1 MFTDMSEAVVVDGEA
16 SESED
21 ESSEEINSHV
31 RSFSTESKLSMAG
44 FSQSISCVTATVE
57 KHIGALSRQATK
69 DLDNITKGEG
79 HLHMSCALICC

>member
-31 RSFSTESKLSMAG
+31 RSFSTESKLGMAG
-44 FSQSISCVTATVE
+44 FSQSISSVTATVE

-69 DLDNITKGEG
+69 DLDNITKGVVGQSSNEF
-79 HLHMSCALICC
+79 C